1 MNFET
6 MLPDEQLLSEEQQG
20 TSFASL
26 CVTVHSVP
34 IKLCGNAFLGLSRQ
48 NLDFPHSLYEITDN
62 NIAATP
68 PGEKT
73 IVRIHLMRHPSES
86 EKILVTISDW
96 GRGMNLTDL
105 ERALQL
111 GAPPVSDSRLNEH
124 GFGLKNALSVL
135 SGGNGPWTLATR
147 KRGTSLWFVT
157 HGPFAPTM
165 QVEERT
171 DLTGVLFEGTPD
183 WGDASTIIQVATPLA
198 YARTVQTRGGALSDC
213 ATLRSWLLEHL
224 GVTYHTLLEQDPRT
238 MEPRLKI
245 SIRVGDS
252 TVLVPPVRVPMD
264 VIAQVPIQMELGG
277 RLVTMV
283 YRYGSLNADR
293 RDHLICT
300 SEGISRAKCYYQGN
314 IPTQGIQIEVGGRV
328 LATGLLSE
336 IWRQDRNGDP
346 VARHNH
352 YNDFVG
358 ELVIP
363 DLPRGVLATLNNK
376 TSLDP
381 QDPDW
386 QAVFEK
392 LSAYPPPKSATG
404 DSEAV
409 LKAKWMDILQAAC
422 PQDRVSDEQS
432 VWSTGTRID
441 VVAENTGKLDIY
453 ELKTRKAEPLNLYQL
468 KMYWD
473 GLVVD
478 KGKQPTSATLLAA
491 DYSSEILNML
501 NQMNALP
508 PPCFADGAP
517 SAPYNLKIATLAEKK
532 LQ

>member
-1 MNFET
+1 
-6 MLPDEQLLSEEQQG
+6 MLTNVRYTV
-20 TSFASL
+20 TSNLFSFLISAAVSFL
-26 CVTVHSVP
+26 VP
-34 IKLCGNAFLGLSRQ
+34 K
-48 NLDFPHSLYEITDN
+48 NL
-62 NIAATP
+62 NIEAY
-68 PGEKT
+68 GY
-73 IVRIHLMRHPSES
+73 
-86 EKILVTISDW
+86 
-96 GRGMNLTDL
+96 
-105 ERALQL
+105 LQL
-111 GAPPVSDSRLNEH
+111 YIFYTGYI
-124 GFGLKNALSVL
+124 GFLHFGWADGLYL
-135 SGGNGPWTLATR
+135 
-147 KRGTSLWFVT
+147 
-157 HGPFAPTM
+157 
-165 QVEERT
+165 
-171 DLTGVLFEGTPD
+171 
-183 WGDASTIIQVATPLA
+183 
-198 YARTVQTRGGALSDC
+198 
-213 ATLRSWLLEHL
+213 
-224 GVTYHTLLEQDPRT
+224 
-238 MEPRLKI
+238 
-245 SIRVGDS
+245 
-252 TVLVPPVRVPMD
+252 
-264 VIAQVPIQMELGG
+264 
-277 RLVTMV
+277 
-283 YRYGSLNADR
+283 RYGGKYYEDLDK
-293 RDHLICT
+293 H
-300 SEGISRAKCYYQGN
+300 ISRAKCYYQGN

-409 LKAKWMDILQAAC
+409 LKTKWMDILQAAC

>member
-1 MNFET
+1 
-6 MLPDEQLLSEEQQG
+6 
-20 TSFASL
+20 
-26 CVTVHSVP
+26 
-34 IKLCGNAFLGLSRQ
+34 
-48 NLDFPHSLYEITDN
+48 
-62 NIAATP
+62 
-68 PGEKT
+68 
-73 IVRIHLMRHPSES
+73 
-86 EKILVTISDW
+86 
-96 GRGMNLTDL
+96 
-105 ERALQL
+105 
-111 GAPPVSDSRLNEH
+111 
-124 GFGLKNALSVL
+124 
-135 SGGNGPWTLATR
+135 
-147 KRGTSLWFVT
+147 
-157 HGPFAPTM
+157 
-165 QVEERT
+165 
-171 DLTGVLFEGTPD
+171 
-183 WGDASTIIQVATPLA
+183 
-198 YARTVQTRGGALSDC
+198 
-213 ATLRSWLLEHL
+213 
-224 GVTYHTLLEQDPRT
+224 
-238 MEPRLKI
+238 
-245 SIRVGDS
+245 
-252 TVLVPPVRVPMD
+252 
-264 VIAQVPIQMELGG
+264 
-277 RLVTMV
+277 MV

-409 LKAKWMDILQAAC
+409 LKTKWMDILQAAC